1 MEIKRKKFGKREVG
15 FKVENIG
22 IRRRFCE
29 GRDGTGHS
37 ATDPLFMMFHGLC
50 PAAPRLPWDPV
61 LDKAG

>member
-1 MEIKRKKFGKREVG
+1 MG
-15 FKVENIG
+15 FKVENKG

-37 ATDPLFMMFHGLC
+37 ATDPLFMMSHGLC